1 MNIKLSKSLE
11 NALAKGIV
19 TSQSK
24 DRGSPVDR
32 AFISLL
38 EDGNCH
44 ASYIIEKLIKSWQ
57 FYSLKTKIEND
68 INDSPVGKDR
78 TDKLFYDQLIESLTK
93 IASSIQKEDNEIVI
107 NTAHLLLYI
116 INERK
121 LISSKALDFY
131 DINREEVREF
141 VEDLPINED
150 YYAEM
155 NALRNISIMRTDYRA
170 KDSSEYNSNDYDEQ
184 DDNASESFKGVMQM
198 RKSDVQGLE
207 KYGKDL
213 TKAAANGEIDPV
225 IGREKEID
233 RMIQILCRR
242 KKNNPILIGEA
253 GVGKSSIAEGL
264 ALRLT
269 SGNIPPA
276 LQGKSLFS
284 LDITSLIAGTK
295 YRGQFEERIK
305 ELMSELTKDSN
316 TILFIDEIHTIVGA
330 GATQGSLDTA
340 NILKPV
346 LARGELQCI
355 GTTTLDEYRE
365 CIENDGAL
373 ERRFQKIL
381 VEPTS
386 KEDTLEILNNIKGY
400 YQKHHGVKYSDEALE
415 ACVELG
421 DRYISDRNFPDKAI
435 DIMDEAGSKAR
446 MDVPEEPTSIQE
458 LTIAMRNA
466 FEKKRRAANNMD
478 YEDAAKARL
487 HEIAIADKI
496 KELRAEWQLEIKTN
510 LGTINAEHIQQV
522 VSSMTGIPVEN
533 VSQNEK
539 KRLKEMH
546 SNLEKL
552 VVGQSDAI
560 GKVSRAI
567 QRSRAGLKDP
577 NKPIGVFMFV
587 GPTGVGKTLLAKEL
601 SKWMFDQ
608 TDALVRIDMS
618 EYSEKHNVS
627 RLIGSPP
634 GYIGHNEGGQLTET
648 VRRQP
653 YAVILF
659 DEIEKAHSDVFN
671 IMLQIFDEG
680 HLTDGLGRKIDFRNT
695 VIIMTSNVGSRAAA
709 SRTPVI
715 GYNAPD
721 TASAQENSDDE
732 GYRTAL
738 EDKFAPEF
746 INRIDDIVI
755 FNKLSFAD
763 VKGIVGIEFG
773 HIARRAALT
782 GYTIELSDK
791 AIQRLAE
798 MGFDPKYG
806 ARSIKR
812 ILLEYVEEPL
822 AAMIVNEDITS
833 GDEISISLRND
844 KIKLTRKA
852 ETKQLHKA

>member
-19 TSQSK
+19 ASQSK
-24 DRGSPVDR
+24 DRGSPADR

-44 ASYIIEKLIKSWQ
+44 ASYIIEKLIKGWQ
-57 FYSLKTKIEND
+57 FYSLRTKIEND

-131 DINREEVREF
+131 DINKEEVREF

-170 KDSSEYNSNDYDEQ
+170 KDSSEYNGNDYDEQ
-184 DDNASESFKGVMQM
+184 DDNASESFNGVMQM
-198 RKSDVQGLE
+198 RKNDAQGLE

-305 ELMSELTKDSN
+305 ELMSELAKDSK

-373 ERRFQKIL
+373 ERRFQKII

-400 YQKHHGVKYSDEALE
+400 YQRHHGVKYSDEALK

-446 MDVPEEPTSIQE
+446 MDVPKEPSSIQE
-458 LTIAMRNA
+458 LTLAMRDA

-496 KELRAEWQLEIKTN
+496 KELREEWQLEVKTN

-522 VSSMTGIPVEN
+522 VSSMTGIPVAN

-546 SNLEKL
+546 SHLEKL

-601 SKWMFDQ
+601 SKWMFDR

-634 GYIGHNEGGQLTET
+634 GYIGHDEGGQLTET

-721 TASAQENSDDE
+721 TVSAQENSDDE

-763 VKGIVGIEFG
+763 VKSIVEIEFE
-773 HIARRAALT
+773 HIARRAALMD
-782 GYTIELSDK
+782 YTIELSDK